1 MSEFVEFKV
10 IANEFNDLK
19 KGETFMAN
27 QKHEGEFKSKGL
39 AVRVI
44 VEQSKETKEAPVKK
58 DTKTNKKK

>member
-10 IANEFNDLK
+10 VADEFNDLE
-19 KGETFMAN
+19 KGDIFIAN
-27 QKHEGEFKSKGL
+27 KKHEGEFKSRGL

-44 VEQSKETKEAPVKK
+44 VEQDSKTKDIPAKK